1 MATEPKT
8 NDIERSFQ
16 DIPDD
21 KITEAEQTAFL
32 KPFGLRGNPPFML
45 SWPTLRAA
53 ICATFSRTTRKSA
66 SMTGLYPNRTSRRSF
81 SIPSTS

>member
-32 KPFGLRGNPPFML
+32 MGCGG
-45 SWPTLRAA
+45 
-53 ICATFSRTTRKSA
+53 TR
-66 SMTGLYPNRTSRRSF
+66 LLC
-81 SIPSTS
+81 